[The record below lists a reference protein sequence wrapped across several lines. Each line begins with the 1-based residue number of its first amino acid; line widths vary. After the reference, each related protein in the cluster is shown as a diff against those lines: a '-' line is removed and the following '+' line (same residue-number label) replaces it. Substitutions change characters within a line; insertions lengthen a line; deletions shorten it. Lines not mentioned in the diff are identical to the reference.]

1 MEINYFYKSQVDQYN
16 FIRIPKE
23 LVIGETFSSL
33 SVSAKILYGMLLDR
47 MAISMK
53 NRWIDDEGKVY
64 IIYQI
69 SEIQEDINIS
79 KRKVVDCLAE
89 LEGIGLIQKKK
100 QGSGLPN
107 QIYVKNFISRERLQ
121 A

>member
-23 LVIGETFSSL
+23 LVTGEIFPSL

-47 MAISMK
+47 MTMSMK

-79 KRKVVDCLAE
+79 KRKVVDCLTE
-89 LEGIGLIQKKK
+89 LEGIGLIQKKR

-107 QIYVKNFISRERLQ
+107 QIYVKNFIARERLQ